1 MEIINETIEVQVK
14 QKVYQIRIK
23 EMEKNIVKWE
33 EENTVCRKVGVEE
46 ELSSEEGD
54 NFDVSEI
61 ESTEEYSDEESQA
74 ESIET
79 ICRES
84 SPEID
89 FNYDKREV
97 LINKINENFWGAEN
111 FPTEDHH
118 VEKGG
123 INYSVVHKEIHQPIV
138 NDFSTSPLRIQIGD
152 GSRPNHVGEFSSNQA
167 NEDGGNFIKSYD
179 LDLPVSDKINKSQ
192 GSKNVLEKDEYGS
205 GKITDKMKILLSRS
219 TPLENK
225 LKMIDEEEKQ
235 KRILDPE
242 GSKAKE

>member
-1 MEIINETIEVQVK
+1 MQ
-14 QKVYQIRIK
+14 
-23 EMEKNIVKWE
+23 KNIVKWE
-33 EENTVCRKVGVEE
+33 EENTDNRKVGVEE
-46 ELSSEEGD
+46 ELSSEDGD
-54 NFDVSEI
+54 NFDVSEV
-61 ESTEEYSDEESQA
+61 ESTEEYSDHESQA
-74 ESIET
+74 ESFET

-97 LINKINENFWGAEN
+97 LINKINQSFWEAEK

-123 INYSVVHKEIHQPIV
+123 LKYSVVHKDIQQPIT
-138 NDFSTSPLRIQIGD
+138 NEFTTTPLQIQKGD
-152 GSRPNHVGEFSSNQA
+152 ESRPNHVGEFYSKYTND
-167 NEDGGNFIKSYD
+167 DGENSIKSFHV
-179 LDLPVSDKINKSQ
+179 PVSDKIKESQ